1 MYYFLLWF
9 KCTDGA
15 QLASSHLGPLM
26 QLQSD
31 GPRVGAIL
39 KVQLMDVSSHIHA
52 STEIGEMAGD

>member
-1 MYYFLLWF
+1 MVQ
-9 KCTDGA
+9 CTDGA

-31 GPRVGAIL
+31 GLRLEPFE
-39 KVQLMDVSSHIHA
+39 VQLMDVSSHIHA